1 MALATPAE
9 AQENKWCSR
18 MKGATSCMYQ
28 TKQQCRPSAG
38 EAARAS
44 AGVVRGLVHRKALLV
59 HLMFEALD
67 YLASE
72 HRMARRGPP
81 HSQLLQL
88 YPSQILKDRNHG
100 PASSQGTGP
109 FTCVRLDQS
118 IQANA
123 TIAFR

>member
-1 MALATPAE
+1 
-9 AQENKWCSR
+9 
-18 MKGATSCMYQ
+18 
-28 TKQQCRPSAG
+28 
-38 EAARAS
+38 
-44 AGVVRGLVHRKALLV
+44 
-59 HLMFEALD
+59 MFEALD

-72 HRMARRGPP
+72 HRMARRGRP

>member
-1 MALATPAE
+1 M
-9 AQENKWCSR
+9 
-18 MKGATSCMYQ
+18 
-28 TKQQCRPSAG
+28 
-38 EAARAS
+38 
-44 AGVVRGLVHRKALLV
+44 

-67 YLASE
+67 DLASE

-81 HSQLLQL
+81 HTQLLQPYL
-88 YPSQILKDRNHG
+88 SPILKDRNHG

-123 TIAFR
+123 TIASR

>member
-1 MALATPAE
+1 MVLQNERSHQLYVPNQAAM
-9 AQENKWCSR
+9 SR
-18 MKGATSCMYQ
+18 GHQRKRQ
-28 TKQQCRPSAG
+28 H
-38 EAARAS
+38 AS
-44 AGVVRGLVHRKALLV
+44 SGVVRGLVHRKALLV

-88 YPSQILKDRNHG
+88 YLGQILKDRNHG

-109 FTCVRLDQS
+109 FICVRLDQS
-118 IQANA
+118 IGANA
-123 TIAFR
+123 SIAFR